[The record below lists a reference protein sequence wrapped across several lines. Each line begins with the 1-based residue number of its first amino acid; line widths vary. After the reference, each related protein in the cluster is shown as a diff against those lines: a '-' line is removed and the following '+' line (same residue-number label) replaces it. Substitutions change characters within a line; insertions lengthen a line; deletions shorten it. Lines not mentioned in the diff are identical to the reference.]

1 MLTDFEG
8 SDVAVAEGDVT
19 GAAVVDAA
27 AVDEVD
33 EADSKQYISIGDLLI
48 GPFH

>member
-1 MLTDFEG
+1 
-8 SDVAVAEGDVT
+8 VAEGDVT

-33 EADSKQYISIGDLLI
+33 EADSKQYISIRALRI
-48 GPFH
+48 GPCH